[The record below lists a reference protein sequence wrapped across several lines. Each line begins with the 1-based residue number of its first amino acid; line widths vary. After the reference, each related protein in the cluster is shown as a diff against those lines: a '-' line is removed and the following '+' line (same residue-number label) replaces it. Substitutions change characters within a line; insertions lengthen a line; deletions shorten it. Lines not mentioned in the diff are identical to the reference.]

1 MLKCLSK
8 KPAKIKLP
16 TKKSCQAQY
25 THLILGMYMQHVSLQ
40 ATTTLTEWSE
50 RTIRRRLAD
59 GSLKCAADNGAHYKT
74 MICFDSIKNDIC
86 IALEPDDIELLKAAD
101 AGDAKAQNDLALL
114 FLENGKL
121 KSAVY
126 WLELAAKQ
134 NLADAMHL
142 LGCCYLD
149 GNGLPKDD
157 NLAVM
162 WIAKAASLGH
172 SIAVA
177 QIQSMRVN

>member
-1 MLKCLSK
+1 
-8 KPAKIKLP
+8 LP
-16 TKKSCQAQY
+16 STL
-25 THLILGMYMQHVSLQ
+25 TLLTWVRNMQHVSLQ
-40 ATTTLTEWSE
+40 AATTLTEWSE

-74 MICFDSIKNDIC
+74 MICFDSIKHDIC
-86 IALEPDDIELLKAAD
+86 IELDPDDIELLKAAD

-114 FLENGKL
+114 FLENDKM
-121 KSAVY
+121 KSAAY

-134 NLADAMHL
+134 NFTDAMHL

-157 NLAVM
+157 NLAIM

-172 SIAVA
+172 SIAQA
-177 QIQSMRVN
+177 QIQSMRLT

>member
-1 MLKCLSK
+1 
-8 KPAKIKLP
+8 
-16 TKKSCQAQY
+16 
-25 THLILGMYMQHVSLQ
+25 MQHVSLQ
-40 ATTTLTEWSE
+40 AATTLTEWSE

-74 MICFDSIKNDIC
+74 MICFDSIKHDIC
-86 IALEPDDIELLKAAD
+86 IALDPDDIEILQAAD

-114 FLENGKL
+114 FLENDKM
-121 KSAVY
+121 KSAAY

-134 NLADAMHL
+134 NFTDAMHL
-142 LGCCYLD
+142 LGCCYLE

-157 NLAVM
+157 NLAIM

-172 SIAVA
+172 SIAQA
-177 QIQSMRVN
+177 QIQSMRLT